1 MNPYDHLYE
10 ARKASFDQTGEY
22 LSDTAILMG
31 PTSPFAETGTCSV
44 CGRYNSP
51 STSVCNC
58 ANKVLTDTQSTNNGG
73 STDYYKLPKSAT
85 DLQDLIEFKNMNF
98 AQGNIFKAI
107 YRLNDTHHSDTIRD
121 LNKAAWFI
129 DREIQ
134 RLQGLK

>member
-22 LSDTAILMG
+22 LPDSEILMG
-31 PTSPFAETGTCSV
+31 PTNPFK
-44 CGRYNSP
+44 P
-51 STSVCNC
+51 SS
-58 ANKVLTDTQSTNNGG
+58 QSTNNGG
-73 STDYYKLPKSAT
+73 STDYYKLPSSAT

-121 LNKAAWFI
+121 LNKVVWFAQ
-129 DREIQ
+129 REIQ
-134 RLQGLK
+134 RLQGPK